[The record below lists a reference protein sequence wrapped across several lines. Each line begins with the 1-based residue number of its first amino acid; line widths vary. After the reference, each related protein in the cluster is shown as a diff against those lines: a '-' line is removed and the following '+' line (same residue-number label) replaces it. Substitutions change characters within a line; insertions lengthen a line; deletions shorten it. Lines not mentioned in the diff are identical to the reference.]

1 MESFFIKYLLFV
13 IQYVFFVTE
22 LRNFG
27 VELFAYDAKL
37 LIVCHFMFAKSTF
50 LQTNF
55 IWKDR
60 SIEIENENTEY
71 AASFR
76 K

>member
-1 MESFFIKYLLFV
+1 
-13 IQYVFFVTE
+13 VTE

-55 IWKDR
+55 ISLQEVYDSIWKDR